1 MAHVPVRML
10 RKTLRMGAVAR
21 GLSGTRRGPLG
32 RHARCIAPCVA
43 FDGTPFALVA
53 LLVEDDPAAARRTSQ
68 ALTDL
73 GFSPRV
79 CANAEDA
86 LAWLK
91 VNAAPALILV
101 DLTLP
106 RLSGFA
112 LCELLR
118 EDPSTHAVPTLVL
131 PGKRTMELHDEAR
144 ALELEV
150 MVVEKPAAL
159 PRVVAS
165 LFELAPRSARFSL
178 LAFLGA

>member
-1 MAHVPVRML
+1 MAHFSVRIL
-10 RKTLRMGAVAR
+10 RRSLRIGAGAR
-21 GLSGTRRGPLG
+21 GLSGTRRGAHG
-32 RHARCIAPCVA
+32 RHALCNAPCVA
-43 FDGTPFALVA
+43 FDGTPSSLVA
-53 LLVEDDPAAARRTSQ
+53 LLVEDDPAAARRTAQ
-68 ALTDL
+68 ALADL

-91 VNAAPALILV
+91 ANAAPALILV

-118 EDPSTHAVPTLVL
+118 EDPRTRSVPTLVL
-131 PGKRTMELHDEAR
+131 PGKRTMELHDDAR

-150 MVVEKPAAL
+150 TVVEKPAAL